1 MDTGLLVLRMIVGV
15 VLIGRGAQK
24 LFGWFRGGGLVA
36 AAWFF
41 RSVGYCPPRLMAK
54 VGGGA
59 ELVGGAALAV
69 GLATPVAAGAV
80 IATMLNATVAVHRR
94 NGLLAIDG
102 GYEYPLGM
110 AAVAAVLGFTGA
122 GAASLD
128 ATLGLDH
135 PSVESGVLV
144 VALGLAAGFGVLFSR
159 AAAGPEERPGP
170 KLSLVDRL
178 PEDDP
183 SVVDFGGGPRISLRM
198 CPPLS
203 ASLDGRRAACK
214 NSDNE

>member
-1 MDTGLLVLRMIVGV
+1 MDTGLLLLRMIVGLL
-15 VLIGRGAQK
+15 LIGRGAQK

-41 RSVGYCPPRLMAK
+41 RSVGYRPPRLMAK
-54 VGGGA
+54 LAGGA

-69 GLATPVAAGAV
+69 GLATPVAAGVV

-102 GYEYPLGM
+102 GYQYPLGM
-110 AAVAAVLGFTGA
+110 TAVAAILGFTGS

-144 VALGLAAGFGVLFSR
+144 VALGLAAGFGVIFSR
-159 AAAGPEERPGP
+159 AAAGSEERPVP
-170 KLSLVDRL
+170 KLSLVARL
-178 PEDDP
+178 PEDGP
-183 SVVDFGGGPRISLRM
+183 SVVDLRW
-198 CPPLS
+198 
-203 ASLDGRRAACK
+203 RAPDQPA
-214 NSDNE
+214 DVPTTHRDP